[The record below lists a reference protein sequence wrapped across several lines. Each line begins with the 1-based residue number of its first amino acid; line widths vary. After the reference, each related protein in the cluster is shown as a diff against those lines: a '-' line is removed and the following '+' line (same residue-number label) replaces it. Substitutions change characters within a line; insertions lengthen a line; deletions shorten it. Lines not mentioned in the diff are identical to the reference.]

1 MLTKEDIEHLS
12 VLARVAISD
21 EEKEYFATQ
30 LDSVLTYV
38 SEIGKVATDEVS
50 PDELSP
56 LERAGDLRNVMR
68 PDTDPLSGGVYTEDI
83 LANAPDSESGYV
95 KVQKII

>member
-50 PDELSP
+50 LDELP
-56 LERAGDLRNVMR
+56 PIVRAGDLRNVMR
-68 PDTDPLSGGVYTEDI
+68 SDTDPLSGGAYTEDI
-83 LANAPDSESGYV
+83 LANAPDSENGYV

>member
-12 VLARVAISD
+12 VLARVAISE
-21 EEKEYFATQ
+21 EEKEYFAAQ

-38 SEIGKVATDEVS
+38 SEIGKVATEEVS
-50 PDELSP
+50 PDELP
-56 LERAGDLRNVMR
+56 PIVRAGDLRNVMR
-68 PDTDPLSGGVYTEDI
+68 PDADPLSGGTYTEDI